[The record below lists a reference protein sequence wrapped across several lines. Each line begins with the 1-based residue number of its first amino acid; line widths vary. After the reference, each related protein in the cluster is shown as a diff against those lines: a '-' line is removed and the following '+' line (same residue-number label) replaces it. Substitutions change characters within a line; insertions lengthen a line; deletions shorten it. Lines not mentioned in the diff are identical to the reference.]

1 VNQPEPSRT
10 ALSTLNLPF
19 FDGYPY
25 LVVRLQPVFFHLS
38 VLPTAW
44 PVSKLKEVTRYQAQ
58 MNDLPASLVLARD
71 SAFYF
76 RPDGSE
82 HQGDLPP
89 CGGTIVEGLLSL
101 TEVFPQTPEL
111 GVRQLRLS
119 AFVNSLKQTGYVL
132 GDTTKGGRKPNE
144 LETRN
149 LSGRQQNGVPLGLT
163 RCSRCGEWRGEC
175 IDPNPWLH
183 GVVVPVH
190 CLCENRNFCA
200 RCGGRMNQ
208 RKVNANYYSEQEDI
222 VWHVPGFSALSHRC
236 KGDHKWKA

>member
-1 VNQPEPSRT
+1 MNQLEPSRT

-38 VLPTAW
+38 VLPSDW
-44 PVSKLKEVTRYQAQ
+44 PLGKLKELTRYQAQ
-58 MNDLPASLVLARD
+58 MNDLPACLVLSRD
-71 SAFYF
+71 SAFYIT
-76 RPDGSE
+76 PDGSE
-82 HQGDLPP
+82 PHENTPP
-89 CGGTIVEGLLSL
+89 FGGTIVEGLLRLPEFFQL
-101 TEVFPQTPEL
+101 TADL
-111 GVRQLRLS
+111 SDRHIRLN
-119 AFVNSLKQTGYVL
+119 AFVKSLKQTGYVL
-132 GDTTKGGRKPNE
+132 GDTTKGGRKPSE
-144 LETRN
+144 MEART
-149 LSGRQQNGVPLGLT
+149 LSGRQRNGVPLGLT

-175 IDPNPWLH
+175 IDPNPRLH

-190 CLCENRNFCA
+190 CSCENRNFCA
-200 RCGGRMNQ
+200 RCGERMNQ

>member
-1 VNQPEPSRT
+1 VNQPEPSHT

-44 PVSKLKEVTRYQAQ
+44 PVSKLRELTRYQAQ

-76 RPDGSE
+76 RPDGTE

-89 CGGTIVEGLLSL
+89 CGGTIVEGRLSL
-101 TEVFPQTPEL
+101 TEVFPQTAEL

-119 AFVNSLKQTGYVL
+119 AFVNTLKQTGYVL

-144 LETRN
+144 LEART
-149 LSGRQQNGVPLGLT
+149 LTGRQPNGVLYGLA
-163 RCSRCGEWRGEC
+163 RCARCGEWRGRC
-175 IDPNPWLH
+175 IDPNPLLH
-183 GVVVPVH
+183 GLLVDVH
-190 CLCENRNFCA
+190 CLCENHNFCA
-200 RCGGRMNQ
+200 RCGQPMNK
-208 RKVNANYYSEQEDI
+208 RKVNANYYVEQEDKI
-222 VWHVPGFSALSHRC
+222 WHVPGFSVLKHRC